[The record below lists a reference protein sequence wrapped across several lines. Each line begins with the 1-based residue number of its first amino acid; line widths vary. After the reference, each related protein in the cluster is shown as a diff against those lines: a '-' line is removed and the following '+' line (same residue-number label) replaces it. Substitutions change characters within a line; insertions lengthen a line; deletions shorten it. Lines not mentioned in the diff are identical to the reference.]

1 MAEGLQASDW
11 LNPGLVVLS
20 AELAVALGRDTFSV
34 PHKTA
39 LKHVVDSVWEGIRHS
54 LDILIVIYQNLRV
67 FQESV
72 CHDC

>member
-11 LNPGLVVLS
+11 LNPGLAVLS

-54 LDILIVIYQNLRV
+54 LDIFY
-67 FQESV
+67 
-72 CHDC
+72 